1 MAIEKE
7 IEQIID
13 SLRPMISRDGGDIRF
28 EKLENDI
35 VYVSLHG
42 ACIGCPAAIY
52 TLKLG
57 IEQAIKE
64 KLPFIKE
71 VIPT

>member
-1 MAIEKE
+1 
-7 IEQIID
+7 
-13 SLRPMISRDGGDIRF
+13 
-28 EKLENDI
+28 LENDI